1 MTVEGDLDVLELEGR
16 ATMACELDPVD
27 PVEPVAPRVVAA
39 PGAPR
44 GAPNVEL
51 VDEEELA

>member
-27 PVEPVAPRVVAA
+27 PVAPVAPSVVAA

-44 GAPNVEL
+44 GAPNVEP